1 MLCHPINAPNMV
13 ESLSNGESHTDLL
26 QLAATNRDKV
36 LVLLSSIEAPCKIR
50 DLKAIAIGMGFRRA
64 RSLNISDVLARAT
77 PYAVNLRDGWQITSL
92 GRRYL
97 AERGLLSANTGH
109 PVDPP
114 NLRNSLMQ
122 VANDRTVGFLDEAI
136 KCHENRLH
144 RAAVIMSWI
153 GAIALV
159 QQHVVEV
166 HLDEFNEI
174 ANRKNKGWK
183 SAKTANELGQMRE
196 SEFLNR
202 LSEISVIGN
211 DVKKELMQCLN
222 RRNSCSHPNDFV
234 VGEQTSAYHLE
245 VLINNVFTR
254 VCALSDDGNTLPGD
268 DPSRPDQPTKKSSSQ
283 GSCAYRS
290 HCGPSTSD
298 RKS

>member
-1 MLCHPINAPNMV
+1 MHYQANSEPNTV
-13 ESLSNGESHTDLL
+13 EGSITGKSHMDQLL
-26 QLAATNRDKV
+26 QATTNKDKL
-36 LVLLSSIEAPCKIR
+36 LVLLSSLDAQCEVR
-50 DLKAIAIGMGFRRA
+50 DLKTMAIGKGFCRA
-64 RSLNISDVLARAT
+64 RTLNVSDILGKAT

-92 GRRYL
+92 GRDYL
-97 AERGLLSANTGH
+97 AQRGLLSANTGQR
-109 PVDPP
+109 VVSP

-153 GAIALV
+153 GAVALF
-159 QQHVVEV
+159 QHHVVES

-174 ANRKNKGWK
+174 ANLKNRGWK
-183 SAKTANELGQMRE
+183 AAKTTNDLGQMRE
-196 SEFLNR
+196 SELLNR

-211 DVKKELMQCLN
+211 DVKNELMQCLN

-234 VGEQTSAYHLE
+234 VGDQTSAYHLE
-245 VLINNVFTR
+245 VMINNVFAR
-254 VCALSDDGNTLPGD
+254 VCALCDDRNASPGD

-283 GSCAYRS
+283 GS
-290 HCGPSTSD
+290 SD
-298 RKS
+298 Y

>member
-13 ESLSNGESHTDLL
+13 ASLSNVESHTDLL

-36 LVLLSSIEAPCKIR
+36 LVLLSSVDAPCKVR
-50 DLKAIAIGMGFRRA
+50 DLKAIAVGMGFRRA

-109 PVDPP
+109 RVDSP
-114 NLRNSLMQ
+114 NLRDSLMQ
-122 VANDRTVGFLDEAI
+122 VANDRIVGFLDEAI

-159 QQHVVEV
+159 QQHVVEG
-166 HLDEFNEI
+166 HLDEFNEV

-211 DVKKELMQCLN
+211 DVKKELIQCLN

-234 VGEQTSAYHLE
+234 VGEQTSAHHLE
-245 VLINNVFTR
+245 VLINNVFAR
-254 VCALSDDGNTLPGD
+254 VCSLCN
-268 DPSRPDQPTKKSSSQ
+268 
-283 GSCAYRS
+283 
-290 HCGPSTSD
+290 
-298 RKS
+298 